1 MKQIQN
7 HRNWY
12 FAAMIAVIAIVALVP
27 QQASAAGTASGTTI
41 NNAASVVYSVGSVTQ
56 PLYTGPTTTFA
67 VDTKVIFNV
76 SKVDVAPVQVAP
88 GDNTSSTVRR
98 LRFQLQNDSN
108 ANIRFQATAA
118 NLVSGLTVTFGAT
131 NYTDNVNT
139 FSSITACF
147 DANANNTCDGGEN
160 FATVNADALNT
171 TIIITG
177 DIPSNA
183 VNADIVGT
191 LLTATAVDA
200 GGAPLVETAAPTIS
214 GVDVVL
220 ANGAGT
226 DNIARSGTFTDRS
239 SWQVSAALL
248 TVTKTAVVYSDPYN
262 GTTNPK
268 AIPGAVITYTITVAN
283 GPGGATATNVT
294 ISDSLNAEITSVPAH
309 LAFATQF
316 NDGANAC
323 AAGQGVV
330 VNNTCNTNLSDGDNA
345 DWNVTA
351 ANTITAGGLSL
362 APNSSA
368 VVKFQAVIQ

>member
-1 MKQIQN
+1 MKQIQI

-12 FAAMIAVIAIVALVP
+12 FAALIAIIAIAALVP
-27 QQASAAGTASGTTI
+27 QQASALGTPSGTTI

-88 GDNTSSTVRR
+88 GDNTSSTTRR
-98 LRFQLQNDSN
+98 LQFQLRNDSN
-108 ANIRFQATAA
+108 ANIRFRVTAA
-118 NLVSGLTVTFGAT
+118 NLTSGLTVTFGVT
-131 NYTDNVNT
+131 NYTDTRDT

-147 DANANNTCDGGEN
+147 DNGDNVCAAGEELKV
-160 FATVNADALNT
+160 VNADTTDA

-177 DIPSNA
+177 DIPSNT
-183 VNADIVGT
+183 VNADIVGA
-191 LLTATAVDA
+191 LLTSIAVDA
-200 GGAPLVETAAPTIS
+200 GGAALVETAAPTIG
-214 GVDVVL
+214 GVDIVL

-283 GPGGATATNVT
+283 GPGAATATNVT

-316 NDGANAC
+316 TDGVNAC
-323 AAGQGVV
+323 AAGQGIV

-345 DWNVTA
+345 NWNVTA
-351 ANTITAGGLSL
+351 ANTVTAGGLTL
-362 APNSSA
+362 APNSNA